1 MAALLNGMT
10 LMSVTPEYKLV
21 VRGLVLLGAVW
32 LDMRLTRAA

>member
-1 MAALLNGMT
+1 
-10 LMSVTPEYKLV
+10 MSVTPEYKLV